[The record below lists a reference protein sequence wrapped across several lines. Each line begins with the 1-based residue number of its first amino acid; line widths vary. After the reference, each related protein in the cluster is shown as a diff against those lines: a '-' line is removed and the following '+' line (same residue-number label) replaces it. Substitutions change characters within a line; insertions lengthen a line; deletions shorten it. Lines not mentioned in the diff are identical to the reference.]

1 MAYSPF
7 IFTSVWNDESLAEL
21 NKMSEA
27 VANPRIVAGDIIPGA
42 VGISALAEGAVTNS
56 KIANGAVTKDK
67 IAPDS
72 IGNRTL
78 MDRGVFTENIALWAV
93 DNDRLATG
101 AVDARVA
108 NFGTMDL
115 NAGKLFPLTNFDLD
129 GSNQSYTEKVMDSI
143 IDVTVHGAQH
153 GKVYQ
158 LDSVRN
164 GLSGNYGVRVSSFDA
179 PVNGSLDS
187 STRKLVFDL
196 INNDVQLIDDYED
209 ASNIKTIITKAVDGV
224 SVAVTYDSSA
234 TGSIVNLAENE
245 QGYAFGTII
254 HPSRYTYTNV
264 GASSSV
270 VTDEKTY
277 VDKTLTDM
285 HIYVPTVDGY
295 YTGFQMYR
303 HTQSFESG
311 VRWSNSDIW
320 AINRISLYTRNGSD
334 FTEDPNNVFIYSSTD
349 KNTMDT
355 IFRLTGET
363 DYSGGYYHG
372 DEILESFKIFV
383 GDTDVTDLSG
393 QFSSNSVVF
402 LQHTTIYE
410 DTYTAGALT
419 DAYLKV
425 KKVHKFNKDDV
436 YTLKSRLEFLKDVSV
451 EFSNPGA
458 LSMARTDPN
467 GNVNF
472 KTAIDLSNMET
483 HDISTTGA
491 LSSGDNIDQWKFI
504 GNNRDVTVTYET
516 DSDYLNTW
524 VRNSESDSKLYSRI
538 IPQDSTVQV
547 GDVFNTSVNYQF
559 ISYK

>member
-1 MAYSPF
+1 MAYEAYVFPSV
-7 IFTSVWNDESLAEL
+7 FTDREVLEFT
-21 NKMSEA
+21 KMSDA
-27 VANPRIVAGDIIPGA
+27 IANPRIVAGDVIPGA
-42 VGISALAEGAVTNS
+42 IGISALAEGAVTNS
-56 KIANGAVTKDK
+56 KIADEAVTKDK
-67 IAPDS
+67 IASDS

-78 MDRGVFTENIALWAV
+78 MDRGVFAENIALWAV

-115 NAGKLFPLTNFDLD
+115 NAGKLFPLANFDLD
-129 GSNQSYTEKVMDSI
+129 GSNQSYTQKVMDSI
-143 IDVTVHGAQH
+143 IDVSIHGAKQ

-164 GLSGNYGVRVSSFDA
+164 GLSGSYGVRLSSFDT

-187 STRKLVFDL
+187 STRKLVFNL
-196 INNDVQLIDDYED
+196 IDNDIQLIDDYED
-209 ASNIKTIITKAVDGV
+209 APNIKTIITKAVDGV

-234 TGSIVNLAENE
+234 TGSIVNMAENE
-245 QGYAFGTII
+245 QGYAFGTIV
-254 HPSRYTYTNV
+254 HPAKYTYANV
-264 GASSSV
+264 STSGSV
-270 VTDEKTY
+270 VTDDKTY
-277 VDKTLTDM
+277 VEKTLTDM

-295 YTGFQMYR
+295 YTGFHMYR
-303 HTQSFESG
+303 HTQAFEEG
-311 VRWSNSDIW
+311 VRWSNADIW

-334 FTEDPNNVFIYSSTD
+334 FTEDPNNVFVYSSTN

-355 IFRLTGET
+355 IFRLTGEK

-393 QFSSNSVVF
+393 QFSGSSVEF
-402 LQHTTIYE
+402 LQHTNVHE
-410 DTYTAGALT
+410 DTYTAGKLT

-425 KKVHKFNKDDV
+425 KKVHRFNKDDV

-491 LSSGDNIDQWKFI
+491 LSTGDNIDQWKFI

-524 VRNSESDSKLYSRI
+524 VRNSESDSKLYSRL
-538 IPQDSTVQV
+538 IPQDGAVTTGTVI
-547 GDVFNTSVNYQF
+547 NASVNYKF
-559 ISYK
+559 NSYK